1 MKTKTLFTIC
11 FLFLGAVTVKAQQLK
26 PFEDSNQ
33 KWGYKNAS
41 GNVVVKP
48 KYTSVNNRFHEGM
61 ASVAIDGKIGFI
73 NDKGVEIVPPKYD
86 GVDEFA
92 DGLALVNL
100 GGKWPE
106 DPNAPNVQG
115 GKWGYIDKTGKEVIP
130 LIYDEIRKFKNG
142 KVVVSIGKYPN
153 RKAGMIDN
161 TGKEI
166 VPLKYKTLWD
176 DFSVGRALFQTVD
189 DTFGFIDETGK
200 EAIPPLTQYSTVNS
214 FQAKVGLAKVFVGKS
229 PNSKGG
235 FIDKN
240 GKEAVAPKY
249 DQLGAYF
256 SDGLLSV
263 GIGAKAERKF
273 GYIDPTG
280 KEVIPLI
287 YKRAEVFKSGRARV
301 TDFNNRTF
309 YIDKTGK
316 EVE

>member
-1 MKTKTLFTIC
+1 MI
-11 FLFLGAVTVKAQQLK
+11 GVQAQLRYRYGLI
-26 PFEDSNQ
+26 NT
-33 KWGYKNAS
+33 S
-41 GNVVVKP
+41 GKEILAPRYDFIYDPVHGVAA
-48 KYTSVNNRFHEGM
+48 HELN
-61 ASVAIDGKIGFI
+61 GKMGLTDIATG
-73 NDKGVEIVPPKYD
+73 KEILPSGKYD
-86 GVDEFA
+86 ELDPTYLSE
-92 DGLALVNL
+92 GLIKVGTGERKDNRKYGLT
-100 GGKWPE
+100 
-106 DPNAPNVQG
+106 
-115 GKWGYIDKTGKEVIP
+115 DKTGKEIVP

-142 KVVVSIGKYPN
+142 KVVVSIGKHPN
-153 RKAGMIDN
+153 RKAGMIDK

-189 DTFGFIDETGK
+189 DTFGFIDETGR
-200 EAIPPLTQYSTVNS
+200 EAIPPLTQYRTVNS

-235 FIDKN
+235 FIDNN
-240 GKEAVAPKY
+240 GKEVVAPKY

-316 EVE
+316 EVQ